1 MPTFTLRKV
10 EVIQA
15 KQEVDELVIDGIGQ
29 LGVFEEMITIDH
41 QQYLSELRTML
52 SYVEYAANGNTLPD
66 TRIKDVTPNG
76 ALVKEYEFK
85 SKHLRLYAIKKENG
99 KVIVLGGLKTT
110 QKNDFKRFR
119 SLKTQYL
126 NSL

>member
-1 MPTFTLRKV
+1 MPTFALKKV

-15 KQEVDELVIDGIGQ
+15 KQEVDELLIDGVGQ
-29 LGVFEEMITIDH
+29 LNAFEEMIATNYA
-41 QQYLSELRTML
+41 QYLSELRTML
-52 SYVEYAANGNTLPD
+52 SYIEYAANGNTLPH
-66 TRIKDVTPNG
+66 TIIKDVTPSG
-76 ALVKEYEFK
+76 VTVREYEFK
-85 SKHLRLYAIKKENG
+85 SKHLRVYAIKKANG

-119 SLKTQYL
+119 SLKKQYL